1 MVGGSRPSLPRLG
14 RAERQ
19 RPPGA
24 DEHLLV
30 RMAPDCASRRTPR
43 APSCLPLGPS
53 CARRCRT
60 RGPQGPR
67 ALPARQRAARRA
79 PPARERVPPSR
90 GGGARPRACVVVGT
104 PPAPPDGRARGQ
116 VDGHTPVRHKRG
128 SMRGG
133 RGNNHLCARGGKR
146 GSMASADSCAG
157 AVRDGVSGQCADL
170 AWAVVWGSVSY
181 QPGC

>member
-1 MVGGSRPSLPRLG
+1 VVGGSRPSLPRLG

-104 PPAPPDGRARGQ
+104 PPAAPPDGRARGQ

-128 SMRGG
+128 SARGG
-133 RGNNHLCARGGKR
+133 RGNSLLCARAGKR
-146 GSMASADSCAG
+146 GSMASAGSCAS
-157 AVRDGVSGQCADL
+157 AARDGIS
-170 AWAVVWGSVSY
+170 AWAVVWGRGRY
-181 QPGC
+181 KLGC